1 MEGLDEGRLERDM
14 VAWAAGELRAFDRLY
29 AALAP
34 RLSAF
39 FRRSFHDDATAQ
51 ELLQATFLRLHAAR
65 ADYRAGAPLRPWLFT
80 IAARLRLDELRRRRR
95 LPPAANEEE
104 VASAEAEPAAPSPEE
119 RLDARSE
126 AARVRTAL
134 ARLPES
140 QRVVIHLHR
149 WEGLSFAE
157 IAAALGT
164 TEGAVKLRA
173 FRGYEALRASLAP
186 GRTP

>member
-39 FRRSFHDDATAQ
+39 FRRSFSDDAIAQ
-51 ELLQATFLRLHAAR
+51 DLLQATFLRLHGAR
-65 ADYRAGAPLRPWLFT
+65 ADYRAGAPVRPWIFT

-95 LPPAANEEE
+95 LPPSAGEEE
-104 VASAEAEPAAPSPEE
+104 LAAAESIDDRPVAEE
-119 RLDARSE
+119 RIDARTE
-126 AARVRTAL
+126 AGRVRAAL
-134 ARLPES
+134 AMLPES

-164 TEGAVKLRA
+164 TEGAAKLRA
-173 FRGYEALRASLAP
+173 FRGYEALRARLAP
-186 GRTP
+186 ERTP